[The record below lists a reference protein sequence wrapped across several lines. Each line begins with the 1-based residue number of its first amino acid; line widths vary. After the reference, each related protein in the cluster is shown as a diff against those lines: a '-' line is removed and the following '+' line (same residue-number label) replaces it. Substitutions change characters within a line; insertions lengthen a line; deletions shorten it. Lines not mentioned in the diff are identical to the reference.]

1 MPLSDDHLDPAR
13 KAANLL
19 YARGA
24 RRVWLFGSLA
34 RGIAPDDHS
43 DLDLAVEGIA
53 PSRLRAIARELT
65 VTAASKVDLVD
76 MTTAH
81 PRVRPH
87 ILRTRVLLR
96 REGRDETDLFSSMPV
111 PCSSDGRN
119 GDVTRLDHRS
129 ASRHSG
135 Q

>member
-19 YARGA
+19 YSRGA

-43 DLDLAVEGIA
+43 DLDLAVEGIT
-53 PSRLRAIARELT
+53 PVGLRAIARELAT
-65 VTAASKVDLVD
+65 SVASKVDLVD
-76 MTTAH
+76 MATAH

-87 ILRTRVLLR
+87 ILRTRVLLP
-96 REGRDETDLFSSMPV
+96 REDRGEAD
-111 PCSSDGRN
+111 
-119 GDVTRLDHRS
+119 
-129 ASRHSG
+129 
-135 Q
+135 